1 MCGKA
6 RALDGALGPAT
17 RCCVTLARS
26 LLSLVAIYVQTEEVG
41 GSDLWWFGP
50 RYPGLEAW
58 YIKKAP
64 VNRGLRVSQG
74 VIRVHL
80 LEAKELV
87 QKDNFLGL
95 GGKSDPYA
103 KVSIGLQH
111 CRSRT
116 VYKNLNPTWNEV
128 FEVRFSSTSFRS
140 PGVCRLH
147 SGLRRAQCLS
157 WLLREAM
164 VRVKV
169 VLMGK

>member
-1 MCGKA
+1 M
-6 RALDGALGPAT
+6 
-17 RCCVTLARS
+17 
-26 LLSLVAIYVQTEEVG
+26 
-41 GSDLWWFGP
+41 
-50 RYPGLEAW
+50 
-58 YIKKAP
+58 
-64 VNRGLRVSQG
+64 NRGLHVSQG

-147 SGLRRAQCLS
+147 SGL
-157 WLLREAM
+157 
-164 VRVKV
+164 
-169 VLMGK
+169 

>member
-1 MCGKA
+1 VNWG
-6 RALDGALGPAT
+6 LD
-17 RCCVTLARS
+17 
-26 LLSLVAIYVQTEEVG
+26 
-41 GSDLWWFGP
+41 
-50 RYPGLEAW
+50 
-58 YIKKAP
+58 
-64 VNRGLRVSQG
+64 VSQG

-80 LEAKELV
+80 LEAKKLA

-103 KVSIGLQH
+103 KVSIGLQQ

-128 FEVRFSSTSFRS
+128 FEVRSSSTSLRS

-147 SGLRRAQCLS
+147 SGLCWAQWLS
-157 WLLREAM
+157 WPLIEAK

-169 VLMGK
+169 LLMGR

>member
-1 MCGKA
+1 M
-6 RALDGALGPAT
+6 
-17 RCCVTLARS
+17 
-26 LLSLVAIYVQTEEVG
+26 
-41 GSDLWWFGP
+41 
-50 RYPGLEAW
+50 
-58 YIKKAP
+58 
-64 VNRGLRVSQG
+64 NRGLCASQG

-80 LEAKELV
+80 LEAKKLA

-116 VYKNLNPTWNEV
+116 IYKSLNPTWNEV
-128 FEVRFSSTSFRS
+128 FEVRVSSTSLRS

-147 SGLRRAQCLS
+147 SGLGWAQWLS
-157 WLLREAM
+157 RFLREAM

-169 VLMGK
+169 LLMGR